1 MFGWLKRLFAGRGGS
16 GGGGGADHRRLLR
29 LARGDAERA
38 ERMIAAELRRN
49 PDLTR
54 AQATRN
60 AAERLE
66 YELSR

>member
-1 MFGWLKRLFAGRGGS
+1 MFDWLFRLFRKGEGD
-16 GGGGGADHRRLLR
+16 GGAEHRRLVR
-29 LARGDAERA
+29 LARGDRERA

-54 AQATRN
+54 AQAIRH
-60 AAERLE
+60 AADRLE